1 LKITSL
7 SIENFGIISNESFNF
22 EDGVFVFSGDN
33 GEGKSTVLKALS
45 LLLFNRVPGKMSD
58 YIQWGKEEASVGCIF
73 SHNGSEYKTLMK
85 IGSSGTERLLKN
97 TSTNEEITSTS
108 AVNEKINEILDVKRA
123 IASTTSFEHE
133 IDLITTSPSER
144 REYLKKVYDLSFK
157 TEKEKI
163 ESDIEKAKTSSTSLS
178 SEITTLKSL
187 EFDLQQLERP
197 PFPKSSYEEKVN
209 YTSFLREAIKDQES
223 ELSDDKKKLKEIEN
237 KKSRKN
243 LKEEEK
249 NDLLK
254 EIESTESKIEAQ
266 TQKIDNLH
274 YVDVSGIEQKYTEKR
289 QKIITRISSLKED
302 IELSKNA
309 IENRIPR
316 DKELLQYTPETH
328 EEIQNKVYSLKASL
342 SNLEGKSKSLS
353 DGLCPVCGTEFDS
366 HDLSQFDH
374 DIENLESELEV
385 NTSKLADMNSKK
397 KKFDDLTELEKEY
410 SSRIKSFT
418 ESLKTAQDQEKE
430 LDKNEEEE
438 ISNKKKENKNLLTSA
453 KEVLDLYKTSIDDK
467 KKMISNIETEISKL
481 ESDIKEDR
489 LLRNNIELIEEQITK
504 MTANLRELEDDIK
517 SYDKVISLNEE
528 KKKINEAIES
538 KKQKRDEKLI
548 ELQNSLEDTENN
560 LSSYKLALKI
570 LTKDFPSFVLS
581 RLIDN
586 LQSYTNEFLQQ
597 VYPKYTL
604 SFEESKST
612 LSVLYNGVDVKLAS
626 GFEKQVFSFA
636 YKYAL
641 GKIQNYNILFLDEVD
656 SAASEE
662 NSKLFYDTLAKMKDF
677 FSQIFIITHKQDT
690 KELLSSDHGAIVYN
704 ILGGKV
710 EKL

>member
-410 SSRIKSFT
+410 SSRIKSFI

>member
-1 LKITSL
+1 MKITSL

-410 SSRIKSFT
+410 SSRIKSFI